1 MQPAAGNSGAES
13 NASVRRRDIPP
24 SSPPAPAAGRSPARL
39 AGLGGNKPTPGPG
52 TPRPA
57 RISAAILPLV
67 GLIAVLVGCFV
78 AWSHAN
84 ATFGWFAYAPLSN
97 EVFTGNGIAFVSQ
110 GTQIGLAVAVT
121 GLLVLAFWAGY
132 RIGRNAKPTN

>member
-1 MQPAAGNSGAES
+1 MGENNTSGDHETPKPAG
-13 NASVRRRDIPP
+13 V
-24 SSPPAPAAGRSPARL
+24 
-39 AGLGGNKPTPGPG
+39 
-52 TPRPA
+52 
-57 RISAAILPLV
+57 SAAILPLV
-67 GLIAVLVGCFV
+67 GLVAVLVGCFL
-78 AWSHAN
+78 AWNNAN

-132 RIGRNAKPTN
+132 RIGRNAKPAN